1 MNFSSVFFFHKIVI
15 VLFAITIL
23 VLLVPTISL
32 IVRRLHDTERK
43 GTLVLLSLVPFV
55 LGLIIVV
62 VSMFKMSSA
71 VAIATPGNIMAGTAG
86 IMSLL
91 FVIILIPLVLTIIWC
106 SMPGTE
112 GPNKYGPDP
121 NVQRCSP
128 K

>member
-55 LGLIIVV
+55 LGLIMVV

-71 VAIATPGNIMAGTAG
+71 VAIATPGHIMAGTAG

-121 NVQRCSP
+121 NVKRCSP

>member
-55 LGLIIVV
+55 LGLIMVV